1 LVLNL
6 SGENSGA
13 HASPEE
19 IFVREKVFDNVPDNA
34 FALIGGTLERS
45 ARAKGWAAASALP
58 LHLRCSRV
66 NLNNVT
72 KINRN

>member
-1 LVLNL
+1 MVGAT
-6 SGENSGA
+6 SSGA
-13 HASPEE
+13 RAAPEE
-19 IFVREKVFDNVPDNA
+19 IFVREKVFDNVPDYA
-34 FALIGGTLERS
+34 FARIEGRLERS
-45 ARAKGWAAASALP
+45 ACAKGWAAAAALP